1 MLGNTFKLLEP
12 KQYDESHRFVTE
24 LHGEIYKDV
33 LLPSHQAL
41 SLMGPD
47 EQVMLY
53 EIALGLH
60 NEPDTRGYV
69 LEFGSWCGASSVLL
83 TKAMLQKN
91 DGCLPVVAVDPY
103 AYTSSNPFDPPT
115 VTYLESRRMHHRF
128 GEDVYHGLIRVIAPD
143 LNFLRIWNQPTRM
156 LFIDTT
162 GLYDHTKE
170 EIYGSLPHLI
180 DDSWLV
186 FHDYY
191 EPLQIGLIEA
201 IDEFVTE
208 QTQWDLEPY
217 RFSEKFE
224 EGHSLVGLHMRK
236 RLCT

>member
-1 MLGNTFKLLEP
+1 MLGPTFKLLEP
-12 KQYDESHRFVTE
+12 KQYDESHRFVNQ
-24 LHGEIYKDV
+24 LQDEIFKDAP
-33 LLPSHQAL
+33 LRAHQHL
-41 SLMGPD
+41 SLMGAD
-47 EQVMLY
+47 EQAMLY

-103 AYTSSNPFDPPT
+103 AYTPENPFDPAT
-115 VTYLESRRMHHRF
+115 VTYLESRRMHNRF
-128 GEDVYHGLIRVIAPD
+128 GPEVYYGLIRVIAPD
-143 LNFLRIWNQPTRM
+143 LNFLRVWNQPIRM

-162 GLYDHTKE
+162 GQYNHTRD
-170 EIYGSLPHLI
+170 EIYQSLPHMV

-191 EPLQIGLIEA
+191 EPYQEGLIQA
-201 IDEFVTE
+201 FDEFVTT
-208 QTQWDLEPY
+208 QTDWDLEPY
-217 RFSEKFE
+217 RFSEQFDE
-224 EGHSLVGLHMRK
+224 VHSIVGIHMRK